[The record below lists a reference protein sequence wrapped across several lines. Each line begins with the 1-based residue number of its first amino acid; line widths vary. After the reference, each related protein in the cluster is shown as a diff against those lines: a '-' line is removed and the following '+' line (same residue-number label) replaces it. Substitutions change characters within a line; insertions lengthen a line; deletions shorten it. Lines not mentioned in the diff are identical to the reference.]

1 MSEVKERF
9 TLEKYVFTD
18 IWEAHEFRRVKNSL
32 IKKEGGIDPINLIDV
47 YQKLN
52 LERDA
57 ERWEY
62 AWESYEHYPYFDG
75 NTNYNRNN
83 KGKDKDKE
91 YYLFYKCSGDGH
103 CYFKITADVLTGPDA
118 VIILK
123 PKAKK
128 ETWIYLNKSE
138 NEELI
143 SALELFCS
151 VAYTVGNFCPV
162 MKNPGGDSDTCWYKL
177 SNYLSREE
185 FLKNESTDIEDV
197 FCKMLTRKGVN
208 NDQVTRYPKDMF
220 KMFHDKTDRKTI
232 IERLMLMDYYEDS
245 EYSKLVIDQ
254 TPTEIW
260 NEGVDE
266 YIKFLNKITKLIIK
280 RGIRIYCQNDLRGI
294 NIDKMTDKLFNKRM
308 KQLKRNKYIYV

>member
-1 MSEVKERF
+1 M
-9 TLEKYVFTD
+9 
-18 IWEAHEFRRVKNSL
+18 
-32 IKKEGGIDPINLIDV
+32 IDE

-91 YYLFYKCSGDGH
+91 YYLFYRCTGVCQ
-103 CYFKITADVLTGPDA
+103 CYFKITADVLTGPNA
-118 VIILK
+118 VIKIQPQKGKREMVDLS
-123 PKAKK
+123 
-128 ETWIYLNKSE
+128 KSK
-138 NEELI
+138 NEELK

-185 FLKNESTDIEDV
+185 FSKKESTDIEDV
-197 FCKMLTRKGVN
+197 FCKKLARKGVN

-220 KMFHDKTDRKTI
+220 IMFHGNPSRKEI
-232 IERLMLMDYYEDS
+232 IERLMLQDYYKDSDYEDLAIT
-245 EYSKLVIDQ
+245 K
-254 TPTEIW
+254 TPLDYW
-260 NEGVDE
+260 NDGEDA
-266 YIKFLNKITKLIIK
+266 YIKFLNMITKLIIK
-280 RGIRIYCQNDLRGI
+280 RGIRIYCQNDLSGI
-294 NIDKMTDKLFNKRM
+294 NIDEMTDKLFDNRM
-308 KQLKRNKYIYV
+308 KQLKYIYV

>member
-1 MSEVKERF
+1 MSEVRERF
-9 TLEKYVFTD
+9 TLEEYVFTD
-18 IWEAHEFRRVKNSL
+18 IWEAHEFRIVKNKL
-32 IKKEGGIDPINLIDV
+32 LKKKAGITPIDLIDE

-62 AWESYEHYPYFDG
+62 AWESYEHYPCFDG
-75 NTNYNRNN
+75 NTNYNR
-83 KGKDKDKE
+83 DKDKE
-91 YYLFYKCSGDGH
+91 YYLFYRCTGDGH

-118 VIILK
+118 VMILK
-123 PKAKK
+123 PKQKAKK

-138 NEELI
+138 NKELK

-185 FLKNESTDIEDV
+185 FSKKESTDIEDV
-197 FCKMLTRKGVN
+197 FCKKLTRKGVN

-220 KMFHDKTDRKTI
+220 KMFHNNPSRKEI
-232 IERLMLMDYYEDS
+232 IKRLMLQDYYNDSDYEDLAIT
-245 EYSKLVIDQ
+245 K
-254 TPTEIW
+254 TPLDYW
-260 NEGVDE
+260 NDGEDE

-280 RGIRIYCQNDLRGI
+280 RGIRIYRQNDLRGI
-294 NIDKMTDKLFNKRM
+294 NIDKMTDKLFDKRM
-308 KQLKRNKYIYV
+308 EQLKCNKYIYV

>member
-1 MSEVKERF
+1 MSEVRERF
-9 TLEKYVFTD
+9 TLEEYVFTD
-18 IWEAHEFRRVKNSL
+18 IWEAHEFRIVKNKL
-32 IKKEGGIDPINLIDV
+32 LKKKAGITPIDLIDE

-91 YYLFYKCSGDGH
+91 YYLFYRCTGVCQ
-103 CYFKITADVLTGPDA
+103 CYFKITADVLTGPNA
-118 VIILK
+118 VIKIQPQKGKREMVDLS
-123 PKAKK
+123 
-128 ETWIYLNKSE
+128 KSK
-138 NEELI
+138 NEELK

-185 FLKNESTDIEDV
+185 FSKKESTDIEDV
-197 FCKMLTRKGVN
+197 FCKNLTRKGVN

-220 KMFHDKTDRKTI
+220 IMFHGNPSRKEI
-232 IERLMLMDYYEDS
+232 IERLMLQDYYKDSDYEDLAIT
-245 EYSKLVIDQ
+245 K
-254 TPTEIW
+254 TPLDYW
-260 NEGVDE
+260 NDGEDA
-266 YIKFLNKITKLIIK
+266 YIKFLNMITKLIIK
-280 RGIRIYCQNDLRGI
+280 RGIRIYCQNDLSGI
-294 NIDKMTDKLFNKRM
+294 NIDEMTDKLFDNRM
-308 KQLKRNKYIYV
+308 KQLKYIYV